1 MARQLQL
8 RRGDAAENNSF
19 TGASGE
25 ITFDTT
31 NNRLRVHNGN
41 QAGGFQIPRYN
52 EVVHNSGAENINGV
66 KTIIGADTL
75 VRKFDTKLDGEN
87 HYNCAVVLKDSEGTV
102 HGYLRNVYTTSNSTF
117 VDIQSTKLVNGTQ
130 QYANVGVGFK
140 SDGTVYTQC
149 PEPSSNSN
157 TNEIA
162 TTKFVNDKVN
172 AQAFPVGAIIAY
184 GGSSAPAGWLMCNGQ
199 AVSRT
204 TYSSLFAIV
213 GTAYG
218 AGDGSTTFNLP
229 NYTDRVAQGLGRGYV
244 AAGLPNIT
252 GTRTCGSWGSGFG
265 YSGNATGAFYVV
277 NSDGND
283 APSTFANT
291 GRGIGFDASKS
302 NSIYGNSTTVQP
314 QSVKTYWIIK
324 Y

>member
-31 NNRLRVHNGN
+31 NNRLRVHNGS
-41 QAGGFQIPRYN
+41 QPGGYEIPRSN
-52 EVVHNSGAENINGV
+52 EVVHNSGTENINGV

-75 VRKFDTKLDGEN
+75 VRKFNTKLDGEN
-87 HYNCAVVLKDSEGTV
+87 HYNCAVVFKDSEGTT
-102 HGYLRNVYTTSNSTF
+102 HGYLRNVYTESDSTF

-162 TTKFVNDKVN
+162 TTKFVNDKISTLTIP
-172 AQAFPVGAIIAY
+172 AGLIAPY
-184 GGSSAPAGWLMCNGQ
+184 GGSSAPTGWLMCNGQ

-204 TYSSLFAIV
+204 TYATLYSKIGV
-213 GTAYG
+213 NYG
-218 AGDGSTTFNLP
+218 SGDGSTTFNLP
-229 NYTDRVAQGLGRGYV
+229 NYTNRVAQGLGYGYV
-244 AAGLPNIT
+244 EAGLPNIT
-252 GTRTCGSWGSGFG
+252 AKWNQKLAYWGGYTAEGAVYTNGEGGAEAGVKSASYGAGF
-265 YSGNATGAFYVV
+265 T
-277 NSDGND
+277 
-283 APSTFANT
+283 
-291 GRGIGFDASKS
+291 FDASRS
-302 NSIYGNSTTVQP
+302 SSIYSNNVSTVQP
-314 QSVKTYWIIK
+314 ASVKTYWIIK